1 MLVFNNKHKFT
12 SASKLKLLLSTQAAV
27 KRAFL
32 KDKECTIIN
41 IAASTA
47 NCAEE
52 THNQSKEHKPVSGFE
67 TISLITS
74 VGESYF

>member
-1 MLVFNNKHKFT
+1 MLVLIININLHQHPN
-12 SASKLKLLLSTQAAV
+12 SSYYYQLKLPLNC
-27 KRAFL
+27 AFL

>member
-1 MLVFNNKHKFT
+1 M
-12 SASKLKLLLSTQAAV
+12 V
-27 KRAFL
+27 KCLNIWKISVNRYIGRSL
-32 KDKECTIIN
+32 IN

-52 THNQSKEHKPVSGFE
+52 THNQSKEHEPVSGFE